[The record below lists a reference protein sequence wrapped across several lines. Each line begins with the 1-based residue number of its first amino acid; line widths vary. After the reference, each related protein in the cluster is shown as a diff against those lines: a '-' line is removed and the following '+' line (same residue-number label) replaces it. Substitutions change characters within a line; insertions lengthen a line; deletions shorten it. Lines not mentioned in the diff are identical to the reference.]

1 MSCSQMAEV
10 EDGVHVSGAQ
20 GRAPTD
26 TYKIS
31 ATYLDG
37 YKVCT
42 LTIPSEK
49 GFYKRLNQKC
59 FQATCVVSFVGG
71 NAVKKAEVTLALFF
85 LKGGYRKI
93 FLFFHRSR
101 WI

>member
-1 MSCSQMAEV
+1 MAEV

-42 LTIPSEK
+42 LTIPSDK

-71 NAVKKAEVTLALFF
+71 NAVKKAEVKCVPFPKRNPEFNGLKF
-85 LKGGYRKI
+85 LSTEE
-93 FLFFHRSR
+93 F
-101 WI
+101 

>member
-1 MSCSQMAEV
+1 MTDV

-37 YKVCT
+37 YKV
-42 LTIPSEK
+42 L
-49 GFYKRLNQKC
+49 FYNPHS
-59 FQATCVVSFVGG
+59 T
-71 NAVKKAEVTLALFF
+71 
-85 LKGGYRKI
+85 
-93 FLFFHRSR
+93 
-101 WI
+101 WIMVADTKD